1 MKQTRWPKALAHERV
16 SANPADILTVQGSSS
31 TPLLPGSCRA
41 KPTMLA
47 SSPSPVAGCPV
58 AGELL
63 VP

>member
-31 TPLLPGSCRA
+31 TPLLPGEA
-41 KPTMLA
+41 HH
-47 SSPSPVAGCPV
+47 AGELPFAGGGVPV

-63 VP
+63 VT